1 VYILFLVHPIFGA
14 SYLWGSLPS
23 YVVPYISVSYFCTSY
38 FWFFLS
44 LRFPF
49 LTLWFL
55 ISVDPMFGVSYFCV
69 PIFVS
74 SYLYVTLKMGKRPI
88 SLTWS
93 RVSSKYQES
102 CILTQCSAKIVIRY
116 ILHQGMY
123 HTSTLREGWSQ
134 RPLRNRVIISDKKWK
149 KWKKVKKWE
158 KSEKKVLGSVSSSL
172 LHTQVRFSMSN
183 YILHPG
189 NASISIIYQQGG
201 IFYCCNCRND
211 LLLTCYD

>member
-1 VYILFLVHPIFGA
+1 MNTVLDECRTHSWTRGSSVASGSLRPFGPVSGSNVACGSSVLYLTREGQCHTHICKLGAIQFGWVSQALVDTRCKCGLWAYEWFECLFVVHPIFLFILFFCSSYLVHPIFGA

-74 SYLYVTLKMGKRPI
+74 SYLYVTL
-88 SLTWS
+88 
-93 RVSSKYQES
+93 
-102 CILTQCSAKIVIRY
+102 
-116 ILHQGMY
+116 
-123 HTSTLREGWSQ
+123 
-134 RPLRNRVIISDKKWK
+134 
-149 KWKKVKKWE
+149 
-158 KSEKKVLGSVSSSL
+158 
-172 LHTQVRFSMSN
+172 
-183 YILHPG
+183 
-189 NASISIIYQQGG
+189 
-201 IFYCCNCRND
+201 
-211 LLLTCYD
+211 

>member
-1 VYILFLVHPIFGA
+1 MYILFLVHPIFGA

-74 SYLYVTLKMGKRPI
+74 SYLYVTLKMGKRRVQLSGDHPKLKVPAQAQCRTVFTPEGGFHFKG
-88 SLTWS
+88 SLWVQDLQHIYALKFKKHNIAT
-93 RVSSKYQES
+93 SSKWFW
-102 CILTQCSAKIVIRY
+102 TK
-116 ILHQGMY
+116 
-123 HTSTLREGWSQ
+123 
-134 RPLRNRVIISDKKWK
+134 N
-149 KWKKVKKWE
+149 
-158 KSEKKVLGSVSSSL
+158 SEL
-172 LHTQVRFSMSN
+172 Q
-183 YILHPG
+183 
-189 NASISIIYQQGG
+189 
-201 IFYCCNCRND
+201 
-211 LLLTCYD
+211 

>member
-1 VYILFLVHPIFGA
+1 MYILFLVHPIFGA

-74 SYLYVTLKMGKRPI
+74 SYLYVTLKMGKRPSDEVNLSHAQNI
-88 SLTWS
+88 SLL
-93 RVSSKYQES
+93 K
-102 CILTQCSAKIVIRY
+102 C
-116 ILHQGMY
+116 
-123 HTSTLREGWSQ
+123 
-134 RPLRNRVIISDKKWK
+134 
-149 KWKKVKKWE
+149 
-158 KSEKKVLGSVSSSL
+158 EKKE
-172 LHTQVRFSMSN
+172 
-183 YILHPG
+183 
-189 NASISIIYQQGG
+189 
-201 IFYCCNCRND
+201 ND
-211 LLLTCYD
+211 LLNLICSDEEPLAWLSTLPAWATTSHLYRRVPGIIGQVPYLGPQLKQVPFLWKTIGD

>member
-1 VYILFLVHPIFGA
+1 MIRSWKGYRFV
-14 SYLWGSLPS
+14 SEMSLS
-23 YVVPYISVSYFCTSY
+23 RDVLITLIRSEHGYRYVIKMSL
-38 FWFFLS
+38 LS
-44 LRFPF
+44 TLSFKKVT
-49 LTLWFL
+49 LTLM
-55 ISVDPMFGVSYFCV
+55 SMSMF
-69 PIFVS
+69 
-74 SYLYVTLKMGKRPI
+74 
-88 SLTWS
+88 LTWS
-93 RVSSKYQES
+93 RMPWKYQES

-149 KWKKVKKWE
+149 KREKVKKKWE

>member
-1 VYILFLVHPIFGA
+1 MYILFLVHPIFGA

-74 SYLYVTLKMGKRPI
+74 SYLYVTLKMGKRLETGLGWFNNNNQAIFLRSGLSFPTVFNIYYIWGGCGSRLSGLAFLTVFVFNICHETQLTNTRKWGKQHNQLHCRRPAIQTMSKEIRNTGLIWRFPI
-88 SLTWS
+88 F
-93 RVSSKYQES
+93 RV
-102 CILTQCSAKIVIRY
+102 T
-116 ILHQGMY
+116 
-123 HTSTLREGWSQ
+123 
-134 RPLRNRVIISDKKWK
+134 
-149 KWKKVKKWE
+149 
-158 KSEKKVLGSVSSSL
+158 
-172 LHTQVRFSMSN
+172 
-183 YILHPG
+183 
-189 NASISIIYQQGG
+189 
-201 IFYCCNCRND
+201 
-211 LLLTCYD
+211 